1 MHAYDLDKLSKY
13 FRKFGFGALT
23 DVDIEGE
30 SKGIV
35 PTIENDMQKKA
46 FEKGQLITKEEF
58 LK

>member
-1 MHAYDLDKLSKY
+1 MRRTHSNLLVFIYTKNATRVY
-13 FRKFGFGALT
+13 
-23 DVDIEGE
+23 GE
-30 SKGIV
+30 LPFNLKGIV